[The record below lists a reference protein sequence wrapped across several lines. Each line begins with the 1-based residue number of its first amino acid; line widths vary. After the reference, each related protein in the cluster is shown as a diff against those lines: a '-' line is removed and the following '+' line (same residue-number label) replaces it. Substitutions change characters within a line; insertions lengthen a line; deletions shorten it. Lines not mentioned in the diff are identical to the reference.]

1 MAFALTFTEPWIIG
15 LFIPL
20 LLLLFLMLAIRFV
33 RFKDK
38 KTQEEYEKTKSERA
52 RGRVFV
58 GILRA
63 LAILCLLVA
72 IAGPFA
78 VQQVV
83 TPGDQTVTVL
93 ADISKSFEIFDTSVA
108 PRLKDRIDKY
118 FPTQIRYVAT
128 DETSAIGDGVLAN
141 IKGNDNILLV
151 SDGNNNY
158 GRNLDDIIYYAS
170 TLNSTVNA
178 IKMSPV
184 KNDVSIQV
192 LGPRKTVS
200 DVENSFTVQVDNPS
214 NLQYHLVVDVD
225 GKRVVEKTTT
235 EEIIPFSS
243 KFTEGVH
250 KITASVN
257 VNDHFKQNNI
267 FYKTIEVLDKP
278 NILFISVKE
287 SPMLKILN
295 ELYNVEKKQML
306 PDSLDKYHA
315 VILNDMPGLIN
326 SDVDLLSEFVIDGNG
341 LIVLGGETSYN
352 FGDYEDTLLET
363 LLPVNIGTGGRK
375 EGDINTVLCID
386 ISGSTGKAFSQSG
399 AKKVDVEKAQALS
412 ILKDFKPTDNVGV
425 LAFNVNAFLLS
436 GVSPLESKY
445 QEVAN
450 KILTLQDGGGTVI
463 STALKSAAEILIGAE
478 GTKNIVVIS
487 DGKTKHLQETFRT
500 AEQLADFGIRIYTV
514 GIGKDTHVRN
524 LEEIARLGRG
534 NYFEPDQSQR
544 LRILF
549 GRPPETEE
557 GKPMQYYPI
566 VPVDNA
572 HFITKDLDINAS
584 IGGYNQV
591 VPKSAAQHLVSTI
604 DGSPVVVVWRFGLGK
619 VVTIATDDGSKY
631 AGPLLRPQNSQLIS
645 RSINWAVGDL
655 ARRSV
660 YFVDA
665 KDTYVD
671 KPIEITVKSQSM
683 PSDPK
688 IELSKIDKDLY
699 SGVFHPT
706 NAGFID
712 ILGTTI
718 AVNYNSEYA
727 DVGINPLLEE
737 AVKSTGGQMLNPDEV
752 EKIVE
757 LIKVNSRRI
766 KTDNVFYRWLF
777 ILAALVLFLID
788 VCVRRF
794 NENRKLK

>member
-1 MAFALTFTEPWIIG
+1 
-15 LFIPL
+15 
-20 LLLLFLMLAIRFV
+20 V

-38 KTQEEYEKTKSERA
+38 KTQEEYEKTKAERSSS
-52 RGRVFV
+52 RIFV

-63 LAILCLLVA
+63 LVILCLLAA

-93 ADISKSFEIFDTSVA
+93 ADISKSFELFDTSVA
-108 PRLKDRIDKY
+108 PRLKDRMDKH
-118 FPTQIRYVAT
+118 FPTQIKYVAT

-141 IKGNDNILLV
+141 IKGDDNILLV

-178 IKMSPV
+178 IKMNPV
-184 KNDVSIQV
+184 KNDVSVQV

-200 DVENSFTVQVDNPS
+200 DVDNSFTVKVDNPS
-214 NLQYHLVVDVD
+214 NMQYHLVVDVD
-225 GKRVVEKTTT
+225 GKRVVEKTTN
-235 EEIIPFSS
+235 ENIIPFTSRF
-243 KFTEGVH
+243 KEGTH
-250 KITASVN
+250 RITASVN

-267 FYKTIEVLDKP
+267 FYKTVEVLDKP
-278 NILFISVKE
+278 NLLFVSVKE
-287 SPMLKILN
+287 SPLLKILN

-315 VILNDMPGLIN
+315 VILNDMPGLVN
-326 SDVDLLSEFVIDGNG
+326 SDVDLLSSFVIDGNG
-341 LIVLGGETSYN
+341 LLVLGGETSYN

-363 LLPVNIGTGGRK
+363 LLPVNIGTGGRQ
-375 EGDINTVLCID
+375 EGDINTVICID
-386 ISGSTGKAFSQSG
+386 ISGSTGKAFSKSG

-412 ILKDFKPTDNVGV
+412 LLKDFKPTDNIGV

-463 STALKSAAEILIGAE
+463 STALKSAAELLIGTE

-500 AEQLADFGIRIYTV
+500 AEKLADMGIRIYTV
-514 GIGKDTHVRN
+514 GIGKDTHVKN
-524 LEEIARLGRG
+524 LQEIARLGRG

-572 HFITKDLDINAS
+572 HFITKNLDINAT

-591 VPKSAAQHLVSTI
+591 VPKSAAQHLVSTV
-604 DGSPVVVVWRFGLGK
+604 DGSPIVVVWRFGLGK
-619 VVTIATDDGSKY
+619 VVAIATDEGSKY

-665 KDTYVD
+665 KDTFIDRPV
-671 KPIEITVKSQSM
+671 EIIVKSQSV
-683 PSDPK
+683 PGDTK

-699 SGVFHPT
+699 SGVFYPT
-706 NAGFID
+706 STGFVD

-727 DVGINPLLEE
+727 DVGINPMLED
-737 AVKSTGGQMLNPDEV
+737 AVKSTGGQMLNPDEI

-757 LIKVNSRRI
+757 LIKINSRRI

-794 NENRKLK
+794 NENRRLK